1 MWSVY
6 YFSFLKKILN
16 VFQKKKKW
24 QETRAD
30 TRFCF
35 CSSEDFKN
43 GNKTEKSF
51 KELSGVFFFFFLFI
65 YTVEE
70 REKLEMDTVEHT
82 ASTILVVQMVT
93 KERTLSIPY
102 WSFGCLQA
110 TWISVGAVLFFCFI
124 FFLFPHETGGVCK
137 CASAIRTLS
146 GVVVFLFLFILFRC
160 FWGRVAGITTTWTG
174 SSNWIFVV
182 GPETWSAVE
191 RRQKNQGWGCVLWR
205 TECRAAEPWR
215 GNLRGRCERTRS
227 VPSSSPRPSKALAP
241 CPHRLTYALLF
252 IQAVRYN
259 FGDGSTI
266 TTGGLLRLWQSHWKR
281 NSQTEIRDSRSSSSP
296 TSCT

>member
-1 MWSVY
+1 MSTWGCYFCCVFLIF
-6 YFSFLKKILN
+6 FSFFFFHFLPCEVCIIFLFLRKYWMYS
-16 VFQKKKKW
+16 KKKKW

-51 KELSGVFFFFFLFI
+51 KELSGVFFFFFSFFI

-70 REKLEMDTVEHT
+70 RDKLEMDTVEHT

-124 FFLFPHETGGVCK
+124 FFCSHMRRVGF
-137 CASAIRTLS
+137 ASA
-146 GVVVFLFLFILFRC
+146 
-160 FWGRVAGITTTWTG
+160 
-174 SSNWIFVV
+174 
-182 GPETWSAVE
+182 
-191 RRQKNQGWGCVLWR
+191 
-205 TECRAAEPWR
+205 
-215 GNLRGRCERTRS
+215 
-227 VPSSSPRPSKALAP
+227 
-241 CPHRLTYALLF
+241 LL
-252 IQAVRYN
+252 
-259 FGDGSTI
+259 
-266 TTGGLLRLWQSHWKR
+266 
-281 NSQTEIRDSRSSSSP
+281 P
-296 TSCT
+296 

>member
-1 MWSVY
+1 MDICGC
-6 YFSFLKKILN
+6 SFIL
-16 VFQKKKKW
+16 
-24 QETRAD
+24 
-30 TRFCF
+30 
-35 CSSEDFKN
+35 
-43 GNKTEKSF
+43 
-51 KELSGVFFFFFLFI
+51 LF
-65 YTVEE
+65 Y
-70 REKLEMDTVEHT
+70 L
-82 ASTILVVQMVT
+82 
-93 KERTLSIPY
+93 
-102 WSFGCLQA
+102 
-110 TWISVGAVLFFCFI
+110 
-124 FFLFPHETGGVCK
+124 FLFPHETGGVCK

-146 GVVVFLFLFILFRC
+146 GVVVFLFILVRC

-174 SSNWIFVV
+174 SSNWICVV

-191 RRQKNQGWGCVLWR
+191 RRQKNQGWGCFVENR
-205 TECRAAEPWR
+205 VQGCKPWR
-215 GNLRGRCERTRS
+215 GNLRGRYEHTRS
-227 VPSSSPRPSKALAP
+227 VLSSSPRPSKALAP

>member
-1 MWSVY
+1 MDICGC
-6 YFSFLKKILN
+6 SFIL
-16 VFQKKKKW
+16 
-24 QETRAD
+24 
-30 TRFCF
+30 
-35 CSSEDFKN
+35 
-43 GNKTEKSF
+43 
-51 KELSGVFFFFFLFI
+51 LF
-65 YTVEE
+65 Y
-70 REKLEMDTVEHT
+70 L
-82 ASTILVVQMVT
+82 
-93 KERTLSIPY
+93 
-102 WSFGCLQA
+102 
-110 TWISVGAVLFFCFI
+110 

-281 NSQTEIRDSRSSSSP
+281 NSLTEIRDSRSSSSP